1 MRQLVDQLEV
11 ETSCDIGY
19 FLAITMG
26 LRRGEICALSW
37 RDIDFDNKVLTVN
50 HNFDAFRNLKE
61 AKTHAGMRNLPL
73 PEFVCDALLR
83 RKKAQQEYFLTRNY
97 LHRGLKKGWS
107 EQTEDTPVVN
117 FIYFFSLF

>member
-1 MRQLVDQLEV
+1 
-11 ETSCDIGY
+11 
-19 FLAITMG
+19 MG

-73 PEFVCDALLR
+73 PEFVL
-83 RKKAQQEYFLTRNY
+83 
-97 LHRGLKKGWS
+97 
-107 EQTEDTPVVN
+107 
-117 FIYFFSLF
+117 SLIHI